1 MLSPY
6 LSAGVSKKV
15 ARLLVLVTQLEA
27 VPLYEWTHVSG
38 MQPRERLVPTY
49 TEIIPDGQLRCRFTF
64 HAYFSYYIVNGF

>member
-49 TEIIPDGQLRCRFTF
+49 QLRSSQMASSDAASHFMLI
-64 HAYFSYYIVNGF
+64 SPII